1 VNHDYAKPD
10 PAPMAGADILTEAHH
25 LITGPRQAEYSHPFD
40 DYYKVKELFFTMTGT
55 MLTVEQAILFMV
67 CVKLARLSTNM
78 EHGRWKRDTI
88 VDAAG
93 YLGCMSMAHEYR
105 QEKLREVADIE
116 WDRVEQHITQPWKE
130 QS

>member
-1 VNHDYAKPD
+1 MNHAYAQPD
-10 PAPMAGADILTEAHH
+10 HDPMTGADILTEAHH

-40 DYYKVKELFFTMTGT
+40 DYYKVKELFYAMTGI

-93 YLGCMSMAHEYR
+93 YLGCMSMAHEHIEEGMR
-105 QEKLREVADIE
+105 KIKDEVNHSQAMRDD
-116 WDRVEQHITQPWKE
+116 DR
-130 QS
+130 

>member
-1 VNHDYAKPD
+1 MTDKPFTWD
-10 PAPMAGADILTEAHH
+10 SSEPGADILLEAHH

-40 DYYKVKELFFTMTGT
+40 DYYKVKELFYAMTGI

-93 YLGCMSMAHEYR
+93 YLGCMSMAHEHIEEGMR
-105 QEKLREVADIE
+105 KIKDEVNHSQAMRD
-116 WDRVEQHITQPWKE
+116 DDL
-130 QS
+130 